1 MTEVWRGQV
10 ADIEVDDGGTTVPI
24 GIIDEPELT
33 VTSNVEQL
41 RGAGPVTWQD
51 LQRTELQVNVT
62 GTVAEWDLDTWK
74 TMVGYDEAQDQL
86 LTGADVPTWTTTVIY
101 EDTSG
106 DTATFPVQECYTEDV
121 SVGGSREEWIGMDL
135 DFTGRTIENV
145 MSESTTTGST

>member
-1 MTEVWRGQV
+1 V
-10 ADIEVDDGGTTVPI
+10 ADIEVEQSGTTIPI

-33 VTSNVEQL
+33 VSSNVEQL

-74 TMVGYDEAQDQL
+74 TLVGYDEAQDQL

-106 DTATFPVQECYTEDV
+106 DTAAFPVQECYTEDV
-121 SVGGSREEWIGMDL
+121 TVGGSREEWIGMDL
-135 DFTGRTIENV
+135 DFTGQTIQNV
-145 MSESTTTGST
+145 MSESTTAGST